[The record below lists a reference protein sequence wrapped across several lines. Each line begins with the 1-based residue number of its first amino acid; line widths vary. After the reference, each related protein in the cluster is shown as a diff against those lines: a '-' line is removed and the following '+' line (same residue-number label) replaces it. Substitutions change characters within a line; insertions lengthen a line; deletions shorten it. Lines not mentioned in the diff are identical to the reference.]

1 MRRCLAEAVR
11 CRGKRAMS
19 LLDLKTA
26 RYPWET
32 INRLPEPS
40 RNLDH
45 HDLLVDVLR
54 EEFEDTLQELRNLAA
69 APDLR
74 SH

>member
-1 MRRCLAEAVR
+1 
-11 CRGKRAMS
+11 MS

-54 EEFEDTLQELRNLAA
+54 EEFEDILQELRNLAA

>member
-1 MRRCLAEAVR
+1 
-11 CRGKRAMS
+11 MS
-19 LLDLKTA
+19 LLDLNTA
-26 RYPWET
+26 RYSWET

-54 EEFEDTLQELRNLAA
+54 EEFEDTL
-69 APDLR
+69 
-74 SH
+74 